1 MLPIR
6 KVVSLAIQC
15 VDSAIPKTCNNGED
29 VALEEFKK
37 LYCDLSNHRLA
48 IVRLDLSVAYKAVM
62 WVHLIRLKRVMGVNL
77 IAIVFS
83 SKRGAPKWA

>member
-6 KVVSLAIQC
+6 KVLSLATQC
-15 VDSAIPKTCNNGED
+15 VDSAIPKTCNEGED
-29 VALEEFKK
+29 IALEEFKK

-48 IVRLDLSVAYKAVM
+48 TVRLDLSVAYTAVTC
-62 WVHLIRLKRVMGVNL
+62 VHLTRLKRVMGVNL

-83 SKRGAPKWA
+83 SKRGPSK